1 MKITSAQARR
11 LENELGLT
19 PNSLESRN
27 ILSIV
32 DNIQKRAPASPITG
46 NTLFKG
52 GGAGLPG
59 GGSELTIQGIPSA
72 GGPGIR
78 QIILEV
84 TPWMA
89 HNN

>member
-1 MKITSAQARR
+1 MTITGSQARQ
-11 LENELGLT
+11 LENALGLK

-27 ILSIV
+27 ILSII
-32 DNIQKRAPASPITG
+32 DDIANRAPASPISG

-59 GGSELTIQGIPSA
+59 GGAELTIQGVPSA
-72 GGPGIR
+72 GGPRIR

-84 TPWMA
+84 AP
-89 HNN
+89 